1 MKVLKLYCE
10 QLKREWLSGLIQIYN
25 EMYEEK
31 ENERAVV
38 TGMVDKRKFYIF
50 NWNPEGEIQ
59 TVLDRQYFKG

>member
-10 QLKREWLSGLIQIYN
+10 QLKREWLNGLIQIYN

-38 TGMVDKRKFYIF
+38 TGR
-50 NWNPEGEIQ
+50 
-59 TVLDRQYFKG
+59 

>member
-1 MKVLKLYCE
+1 
-10 QLKREWLSGLIQIYN
+10 
-25 EMYEEK
+25 MYEEK